1 MLCPGAIVV
10 LTIPKAHIISV
21 GRDGTAVR
29 SSPRHP
35 SPPPRPP
42 PSPRRL
48 PRLPLP
54 RPRRPDLPLNRNSL
68 CQIHPAGN
76 HRHRRRHRSS
86 LHHHPLPN
94 RLLCLRTCFLRI
106 HSHRIRPQNNPVV
119 TITVVVRVAI
129 VVGRIVVIVEFRVA
143 AIIGTIFAR
152 IEVAIVLLSVVTF
165 VVRVYLRSLAAFAA
179 KRRLG
184 IATRCNS
191 DPAVVSDIE
200 RQVALLRDL
209 VTETV
214 AECRV
219 ILRRPSCPRR
229 IRS

>member
-1 MLCPGAIVV
+1 
-10 LTIPKAHIISV
+10 
-21 GRDGTAVR
+21 
-29 SSPRHP
+29 
-35 SPPPRPP
+35 
-42 PSPRRL
+42 
-48 PRLPLP
+48 
-54 RPRRPDLPLNRNSL
+54 
-68 CQIHPAGN
+68 
-76 HRHRRRHRSS
+76 
-86 LHHHPLPN
+86 
-94 RLLCLRTCFLRI
+94 
-106 HSHRIRPQNNPVV
+106 V

-184 IATRCNS
+184 IATGCNS